1 MSFFDQWMA
10 SFPADLQPPE
20 PLVRLVKW
28 LQAQGLTH
36 EGDYAY
42 ASLDPAFTNSEV
54 VFELAD
60 PDSAQASTQSD
71 DPAVYGRLAEFCRT
85 GGDGSRAAL
94 WRDDAGEVR
103 IVHLGSGS
111 GSVMVGVLAPTPV
124 DFLRLLA
131 IGYEELCWPEQHHLT
146 PMAAF
151 VEENGE
157 EDEWDEDTEPPQPPL
172 ALRAWLKAEFGVE
185 APATAAEI
193 VGELPSYASDPD
205 SPDPFYQWLAALSD
219 WSEDEDGDAFD
230 DEDDDPDDEDQ
241 P

>member
-20 PLVRLVKW
+20 PLVRLVRW

-42 ASLDPAFTNSEV
+42 ADLDPALPNSEV
-54 VFELAD
+54 VIELAD
-60 PDSAQASTQSD
+60 GDN
-71 DPAVYGRLAEFCRT
+71 DPATLGRLVDFCRT
-85 GGDGSRAAL
+85 GGDGSRASL

-103 IVHLGSGS
+103 IVHQGSGS

-131 IGYEELCWPEQHHLT
+131 IGYDELCWPSQHGLT
-146 PMAAF
+146 PMESF

-157 EDEWDEDTEPPQPPL
+157 EDEWDEDTQPPQPPL

-185 APATAAEI
+185 APETAAEI
-193 VGELPSYASDPD
+193 VGDLPSYGSDPD
-205 SPDPFYQWLAALSD
+205 SPDPFYQWLAKVEGWHQDENPDAEKTASD
-219 WSEDEDGDAFD
+219 
-230 DEDDDPDDEDQ
+230 
-241 P
+241 